1 MVADNIAGGSE
12 KYSGTMGTAIA
23 KIFNL
28 TVATTGTNEKTLK
41 RLGKNYEVMHIHP
54 NSHAGYYPGAFPMQI
69 KVIFD
74 AESKKVLGAQAIGM
88 ENVDKV
94 IDGIAIAIKADLSV
108 DKLQDLELCYAP
120 PYFSAK
126 NPINFIGYVAENL
139 LTDKVKTVQWHE
151 VDELIKKGECV
162 VEPCPQ
168 PPECRHPLPAAD
180 QERAAPF

>member
-1 MVADNIAGGSE
+1 M
-12 KYSGTMGTAIA
+12 
-23 KIFNL
+23 
-28 TVATTGTNEKTLK
+28 
-41 RLGKNYEVMHIHP
+41 MHIHP

-74 AESKKVLGAQAIGM
+74 AKSKKVLGAQAIGM

-120 PYFSAK
+120 PYSSAK
-126 NPINFIGYVAENL
+126 NPINFIGHVAENL

-162 VEPCPQ
+162 VDVSEEQEFMMGNIPGSINV
-168 PPECRHPLPAAD
+168 PLSTLRENLD
-180 QERAAPF
+180 KLSEKVYVRR